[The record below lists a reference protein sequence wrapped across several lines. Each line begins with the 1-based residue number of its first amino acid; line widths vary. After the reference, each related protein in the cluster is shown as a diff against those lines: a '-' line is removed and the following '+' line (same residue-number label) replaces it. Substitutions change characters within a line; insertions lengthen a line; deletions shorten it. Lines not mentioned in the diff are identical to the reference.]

1 MASQTLQKQGVP
13 IPAKLTGR
21 PQPRA
26 TRQSRGRQAKTP
38 AVRARTLQSQGVPI
52 PAKLGSQSPLGN
64 REGVSARR
72 ANQRSRSMREFSP
85 VRAGNNAS
93 PDSGV
98 GLLEAEFLIGIVM
111 LGLLM
116 FSNTD
121 SSLADKI
128 MSTMKRGTLVCAV
141 FFFLALIAGIGPH
154 AAKFSKA
161 FGALVIVAIVVSAPV
176 GTVLTDVDNI
186 VKNDWVGTTE
196 HGDDT
201 SADLSTAS
209 NSSSES
215 IGSFASS
222 LASTVGKAAADK
234 VLGLKEGSP
243 TANAFWAA
251 VDESNTLSKLLN
263 PVDEVK
269 GTWDTIKAI
278 TDGVK
283 SVLSDINPF

>member
-1 MASQTLQKQGVP
+1 MATLQKQGVP
-13 IPAKLTGR
+13 IPAKIA
-21 PQPRA
+21 PKPEI
-26 TRQSRGRQAKTP
+26 TRGHARGRQAKTP
-38 AVRARTLQSQGVPI
+38 AVRNRTLQSQGAPI
-52 PAKLGSQSPLGN
+52 PAKLGSQTPPGN
-64 REGVSARR
+64 RQGMNTVRR
-72 ANQRSRSMREFSP
+72 ANQRSRSMRDFSP
-85 VRAGNNAS
+85 VRAGNNVSPAS
-93 PDSGV
+93 SGV

-141 FFFLALIAGIGPH
+141 FFFLAIIAGAGPH

-161 FGALVIVAIVVSAPV
+161 FGALVIVAIVISAPV

-201 SADLSTAS
+201 SADLATASKTSSSGTSLGSVISTA
-209 NSSSES
+209 
-215 IGSFASS
+215 A
-222 LASTVGKAAADK
+222 KDAADK
-234 VLGLKEGSP
+234 VLGFKEGSP

-251 VDESNTLSKLLN
+251 VDESNTPAKLFN
-263 PVDEVK
+263 PVDEAK
-269 GTWDTIKAI
+269 GTYYTGKFFV
-278 TDGVK
+278 DGVTSLFK
-283 SVLSDINPF
+283 SIFG